1 MRADGAGDD
10 GCRWC
15 GDRRDETEFGLRVW
29 SGRVTDTYVPR
40 RSFVR
45 GYAIVVWRGRHVVE
59 PIDLSPVESDLYHR
73 EVLTVARAIRDC
85 FRPAKLNYLTLG
97 DRRSHLHTHVAA
109 RYPDDVGGSGP
120 LPAGEPPVLAEETW
134 RADAAAVKILLS

>member
-1 MRADGAGDD
+1 MRADGTEQG

-29 SGRVTDTYVPR
+29 SGRVTDAYFAR
-40 RSFVR
+40 RAFVR
-45 GYAIVVWRGRHVVE
+45 GYAIVVWRGRHVAE

-85 FRPAKLNYLTLG
+85 FRPPKIDYLTLG
-97 DRRSHLHTHVAA
+97 DRESHLHTHVTA
-109 RYPDDVGGSGP
+109 RYPDDAGADGP
-120 LPAGEPPVLAEETW
+120 LPAHEAPLLTEESW
-134 RADAAAVKILLS
+134 RTDAAALKTLLT

>member
-1 MRADGAGDD
+1 MGSVGED

-15 GDRRDETEFGLRVW
+15 GDRRDETDYGLRVW
-29 SGRVTDTYVPR
+29 SGRVTDTYFAR

-45 GYAIVVWRGRHVVE
+45 GYAIVVWRGRHISE

-85 FRPAKLNYLTLG
+85 FRPSRLNYLTLG
-97 DRRSHLHTHVAA
+97 NREPHLHTHVTA
-109 RYPDDVGGSGP
+109 RYPDDAGADGLLPGHVPP
-120 LPAGEPPVLAEETW
+120 LLEEGAW
-134 RADAAAVKILLS
+134 RADAAALKTLLS